1 MMLRRVLSAAAP
13 EASAQRRVTFIAS
26 TEYKLLLEMSQ
37 SSEASNSGWRA
48 VPRSSPLRIH
58 DGTADGYSASPD
70 VRWRLANLLLLLG
83 PLLLPDADALDLRLL
98 ARGGVGLRE
107 RGDDVGSD
115 QDVEDQDGDDGGDRV
130 AVVGAGTL
138 EVSREDKP
146 RTRR

>member
-1 MMLRRVLSAAAP
+1 MLVLDARGRRVLEVEELVVVPVARAHVEVAVARVHVGAQAEIRDDLEGDVGSAGEP
-13 EASAQRRVTFIAS
+13 
-26 TEYKLLLEMSQ
+26 K
-37 SSEASNSGWRA
+37 
-48 VPRSSPLRIH
+48 
-58 DGTADGYSASPD
+58 
-70 VRWRLANLLLLLG
+70 RWRLTNLLLLLG
-83 PLLLPDADALDLRLL
+83 PLLLPDADSLDLRLL

>member
-1 MMLRRVLSAAAP
+1 MSTALAGDESVVRSIKLRLARRASVVATPDPRRDRRRVLGEP
-13 EASAQRRVTFIAS
+13 
-26 TEYKLLLEMSQ
+26 K
-37 SSEASNSGWRA
+37 
-48 VPRSSPLRIH
+48 
-58 DGTADGYSASPD
+58 
-70 VRWRLANLLLLLG
+70 RWRLTNLLLLLG
-83 PLLLPDADALDLRLL
+83 PLLLPDADSLDLRLL